1 VAAVV
6 DVQANQQIAQALMV
20 VLAVVV
26 GNGLTAQI
34 LLAVLEHLD
43 KAITVVAALVEQPL
57 TLRVVAVVQVR

>member
-1 VAAVV
+1 VV
-6 DVQANQQIAQALMV
+6 DVQPLEQITQVLMV

-26 GNGLTAQI
+26 DSTITVQI
-34 LLAVLEHLD
+34 LQAVLEHLD